1 MGSRSVRKRQQVF
14 RLVDEVAV
22 VDDDPDRRPL
32 LLDVE
37 SFESFYRREFPRLL
51 VLAGALSGATNA
63 DDVAQESML
72 VAYRRWDEIRS
83 LVSPAGYVRQVCV
96 QKAVSVVR
104 RRAVER
110 RMLHRLGSRPGPA
123 GAPLPEDSEL
133 FWGEVRL
140 LPRRQA
146 EVVALYY
153 GLDLSVVEVAGTL
166 DCAEGTVKA
175 HLSRARATL
184 ATRLGQITE
193 EP

>member
-1 MGSRSVRKRQQVF
+1 MGSRPGRKKQQVF

-22 VDDDPDRRPL
+22 VDDDPCPPVL
-32 LLDVE
+32 PGAE

-51 VLAGALSGATNA
+51 VLAGALSGAVNA

-83 LVSPAGYVRQVCV
+83 LVSPVGYVRQVCLH
-96 QKAVSVVR
+96 KAVSVAR

-110 RMLHRLGSRPGPA
+110 RMLHRLGSRPAPA

-133 FWGEVRL
+133 FWREVRL

-146 EVVALYY
+146 QVVALYY
-153 GLDLSVVEVAGTL
+153 GLDLSVVDVAGTL
-166 DCAEGTVKA
+166 ECAEGTVKA
-175 HLSRARATL
+175 HLSHARETL
-184 ATRLGQITE
+184 ATRLGQNAE
-193 EP
+193 EPS